1 MPRFLPRTD
10 ERHHINKEKE
20 MGSLASALKLENVVY
35 DKKGPI
41 AYVTLNR
48 PIQHVLMDRAARR
61 CSSHKAI

>member
-1 MPRFLPRTD
+1 
-10 ERHHINKEKE
+10 

-41 AYVTLNR
+41 AYVTLKR
-48 PIQHVLMDRAARR
+48 PIQHVLMDRAARP